1 MMSRVFAKVVAGAIL
16 AFAGLVG
23 AAQAAPGGAAAGALN
38 LFKGSGSQTHPVQRS
53 RGSDRGRGDRGRSRR
68 RCRQIEQCKRNW
80 RGKRKCKIVQICD

>member
-38 LFKGSGSQTHPVQRS
+38 IFKGSGGQTHPVQR
-53 RGSDRGRGDRGRSRR
+53 RGDSDRRRGRSRR
-68 RCRQIEQCKRNW
+68 RCREVEQCKRNW
-80 RGKRKCKIVQICD
+80 RGKRKCKTVLVCN